1 MNWCDCAL
9 YTYVV
14 GWYLN
19 TCNWASKI
27 LKLNISYRLL
37 KRDEILE
44 KKLVRPACGESP
56 VWAPEPEYSREAL
69 FRGLVCP
76 VKRIASSA
84 MRIEKSQKSI
94 AKKETNL
101 RHNFISFTGT
111 AMTTIGHFLPM
122 FYNMYEM
129 HAEMANQKHFKSWVW
144 IIQNMETQ
152 SHFRYVRCTRVLHHA
167 RITIGKEI
175 AHAHENAPD
184 NQMIVKR
191 IQVPGL
197 RHHDRSCQWSSFVVI
212 ITCDWWLLWW
222 CTCHFFPVWLFQ
234 MHFGAAH
241 ELFLQYSQLSQ
252 NKHKVE

>member
-1 MNWCDCAL
+1 M
-9 YTYVV
+9 V

-94 AKKETNL
+94 AKKGNKFATQL
-101 RHNFISFTGT
+101 
-111 AMTTIGHFLPM
+111 HFVHW
-122 FYNMYEM
+122 NC
-129 HAEMANQKHFKSWVW
+129 N
-144 IIQNMETQ
+144 
-152 SHFRYVRCTRVLHHA
+152 
-167 RITIGKEI
+167 
-175 AHAHENAPD
+175 D
-184 NQMIVKR
+184 D
-191 IQVPGL
+191 
-197 RHHDRSCQWSSFVVI
+197 DRALSSDV
-212 ITCDWWLLWW
+212 
-222 CTCHFFPVWLFQ
+222 
-234 MHFGAAH
+234 
-241 ELFLQYSQLSQ
+241 LQY
-252 NKHKVE
+252 V